1 MRVAYAHNK
10 CQGKAVGN
18 IIFNQAAPKKSAN
31 LSINADLL
39 RQAKQLNI
47 NLSQT
52 LEQHLA
58 EIIRQAQR
66 KLWLAENQ
74 SALDEYNRRIEARGT
89 FSDGLRRF

>member
-1 MRVAYAHNK
+1 MRIENEGVVVSNM
-10 CQGKAVGN
+10 
-18 IIFNQAAPKKSAN
+18 IFNATAPKKSAN

-39 RQAKQLNI
+39 QQAKQLNI

-52 LEQHLA
+52 FELHLA

-66 KLWLAENQ
+66 GQWLSENQ
-74 SALDEYNRRIEARGT
+74 NALDEYNRRIEKRGT

>member
-1 MRVAYAHNK
+1 M
-10 CQGKAVGN
+10 GN
-18 IIFNQAAPKKSAN
+18 MIFDPAAPKKSAN

-39 RQAKQLNI
+39 QQAKQLNI

-58 EIIRQAQR
+58 ELVRQAQR
-66 KLWLAENQ
+66 SQWLAENQ
-74 SALDEYNRRIEARGT
+74 SALEAYNLRIEKQGV

>member
-1 MRVAYAHNK
+1 MSNLV
-10 CQGKAVGN
+10 
-18 IIFNQAAPKKSAN
+18 FNQAAPKKSAN

-39 RQAKQLNI
+39 QQAKQLNI

-66 KLWLAENQ
+66 SQWLAENKD
-74 SALDEYNRRIEARGT
+74 ALDDYNRRIEKHGT

>member
-1 MRVAYAHNK
+1 MENISFNP
-10 CQGKAVGN
+10 VG
-18 IIFNQAAPKKSAN
+18 PKKSAN

-39 RQAKQLNI
+39 WQAKQLNI

-52 LEQHLA
+52 LERHLA

-66 KLWLAENQ
+66 SQWLAENK
-74 SALDEYNRRIEARGT
+74 SALDEYNRRIELRGT